1 MRINCPTC
9 DLAFE
14 VSDDQSGQ
22 KALCPECGT
31 RFLIPVDGKGKGEIL
46 SFGKAGRDQKE
57 EAQLSTEL
65 SVEGA
70 QNEISGDDIAKDEV
84 SDNQDS
90 AVDHTEERGELKSA
104 WGYLGVGVAIG
115 LLFGFLIGWLVWR
128 DPDTGATAP
137 FGNSGDENAS
147 PFLLD
152 KTD

>member
-14 VSDDQSGQ
+14 VSGDQSGQ
-22 KALCPECGT
+22 KSLCPECGT
-31 RFLIPVDGKGKGEIL
+31 RFLIPAEGKGKGEIL
-46 SFGKAGRDQKE
+46 SVGNTGQDQKE
-57 EAQLSTEL
+57 EFQSSAAL
-65 SVEGA
+65 SVEHA
-70 QNEISGDDIAKDEV
+70 KIEISDDVIGNDEV
-84 SDNQDS
+84 RGHQDS
-90 AVDHTEERGELKSA
+90 TGDNAEETGELKGV
-104 WGYLGVGVAIG
+104 WRYLAVGVAIG

-128 DPDTGATAP
+128 APDRAATAP

>member
-9 DLAFE
+9 DLVFE

-31 RFLIPVDGKGKGEIL
+31 RFLIPVDGKGNGEIL
-46 SFGKAGRDQKE
+46 SVGNAEQDLKE
-57 EAQLSTEL
+57 EAQSSIEP

-70 QNEISGDDIAKDEV
+70 KNEISGDDIANDEV
-84 SDNQDS
+84 RDNQDS
-90 AVDHTEERGELKSA
+90 VDHTEERGELKSA
-104 WGYLGVGVAIG
+104 WGYLAVGVAIG
-115 LLFGFLIGWLVWR
+115 LLFGFLIGWLVWS
-128 DPDTGATAP
+128 DPDTSTTSP

>member
-31 RFLIPVDGKGKGEIL
+31 RFMIPADGKGKGEIL
-46 SFGKAGRDQKE
+46 SVGNAGQDPKKE
-57 EAQLSTEL
+57 TQSSTEL
-65 SVEGA
+65 AVEGA
-70 QNEISGDDIAKDEV
+70 QNDVSGDGIGNDEV
-84 SDNQDS
+84 SDDRDS
-90 AVDHTEERGELKSA
+90 AGDHTEEREELKSA
-104 WGYLGVGVAIG
+104 WGYLAVGVAIG

-128 DPDTGATAP
+128 NPDTGATAP